1 MTIRRGVNDSLRWKE
16 NKNGT
21 FSVKS
26 FYSSLSRDIKTPFP
40 ARTIW
45 TPWVP
50 IRASFFGWEAAW
62 SRLLTTDR
70 LKRFDWSIPNRCFLC
85 KNQEETIDHLLLFCE
100 KTIMLWLLILS
111 LFGVQWVMHSSVK
124 KNLLG
129 WHGSFVGKKREK
141 AWRTAP
147 LYLMWTI
154 WKERNRR
161 AFDDIERNDQDIKS
175 IFLYTFVNW
184 ARVYI
189 KEHTFSLIDFVDWLA
204 TT

>member
-1 MTIRRGVNDSLRWKE
+1 MTIRKGVNDSLRWKE

-111 LFGVQWVMHSSVK
+111 LFGVQWVMHSFVK
-124 KNLLG
+124 RNLLG

-141 AWRTAP
+141 AWS
-147 LYLMWTI
+147 
-154 WKERNRR
+154 WKKRNRR
-161 AFDDIERNDQDIKS
+161 VFNDIKRNEQDIKS

-184 ARVYI
+184 ARIYI